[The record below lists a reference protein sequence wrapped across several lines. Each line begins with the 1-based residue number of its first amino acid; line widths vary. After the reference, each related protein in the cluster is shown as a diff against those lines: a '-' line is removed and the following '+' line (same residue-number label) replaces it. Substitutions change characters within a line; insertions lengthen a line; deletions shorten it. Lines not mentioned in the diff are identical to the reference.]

1 MTPRGIRNN
10 NPMNVTSIATQH
22 FVGELVPDFDDFCT
36 FDSPLHGIR
45 AGALVLLTYFLIH
58 DINTIRGAITRWSA
72 TDQAPYIA
80 FVSKLAGVQADQV
93 IDFFNPTIL
102 FLIVRAIIFFEN
114 GENPYSGIQ
123 IKVAIAQAIGGTP

>member
-10 NPMNVTSIATQH
+10 NPMNVTSIAAQH

-36 FDSPLHGIR
+36 FDSPLNGIR

-58 DINTIRGAITRWSA
+58 DINTIRGAISRWSA

-80 FVSKLAGVQADQV
+80 FVSKLAGIKADQA
-93 IDFFNPTIL
+93 INFFNPAIL
-102 FLIVRAIIFFEN
+102 YNIVRAIIYFEN
-114 GENPYSGIQ
+114 GANPYTETQ